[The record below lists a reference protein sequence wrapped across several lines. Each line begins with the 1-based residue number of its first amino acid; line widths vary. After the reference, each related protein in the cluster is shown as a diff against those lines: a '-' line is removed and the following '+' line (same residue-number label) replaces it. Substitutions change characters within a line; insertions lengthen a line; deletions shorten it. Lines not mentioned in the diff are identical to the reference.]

1 MKKEITFSDLYWND
15 RLRGLCFRAQA
26 EDTFNEVTQNIVESP
41 ETERMMSDFIE
52 SMFDDVDDME
62 EYFYNELPETIIR
75 EYCEYHGIEVEE
87 DDD

>member
-1 MKKEITFSDLYWND
+1 MTKEITFSNLYWNNG
-15 RLRGLCFRAQA
+15 LRRFCFSAQA

-75 EYCEYHGIEVEE
+75 EYCEYHGIEADE
-87 DDD
+87 DED